1 MSKLVIKS
9 CKLGIKVA
17 FEFLLIINSKK
28 AIGGKTMQISKLYLK
43 NFRSFGDEGT
53 TITLKKMSGFVGENS
68 SGKTALIHGLVKLFG
83 VSAHDRTIERSD
95 FHVPYQSTI
104 ESIREQNLSI
114 EARIEFPE
122 LVDSPREGH
131 IVNTIPPFFNHLVV
145 NSTGEAPYL
154 RVRLV
159 ANWTIGNT
167 PDGDIEQ
174 KLYFVTVAEETDE
187 SDEDL
192 VPVTPHQRS
201 AIQVI
206 YVPAVREPSLQLK
219 NASGTILW
227 RILNNIS
234 WPDNID
240 TTIKTKMEP
249 VNEFFDEI
257 DGVAQIRSV
266 IGEEWKKYHKDVRY
280 QDAKLQFNSSTL
292 ASILKKIEVSFS
304 PTHELGEYSV
314 DKLGDGL
321 RSLFYLSLVSSLLE
335 AEMRITGSSIASLTL
350 LAVEEPENHISPHLL
365 GRVMGNLKDIALKE
379 NAQVVLTSHS
389 ASIVKRVDPED
400 LAHLRIDSSSFT
412 TKVRKIILPNKTS
425 DAFTYIKEAVRA
437 YPEIYFSRLV
447 ILGEGDSEEIVI
459 PKILEMYGVNPD
471 DHGISIVPLGGRH
484 VNHMWKLLNELD
496 IPHITL
502 LDLDRERG
510 GGGWSR
516 IKYAIKQLLL
526 NGRER
531 EELLKVWYPEDND
544 REEILTD
551 VELEEFDEYSMEPD
565 WIESMNNFWIPRLMD
580 DKFNVFFSAPMDL
593 DFLML
598 ETFPTFYKETVP
610 RGPSFPN
617 RVRTP
622 KKYEKKIKG
631 GIIAALKNEKATG
644 HTYSEEQQKLMVWY
658 NTLFLGRSKPS
669 THIEALLKI
678 DEDTFLTLMP
688 EVFIKLV
695 ERVRE
700 LIERNA

>member
-1 MSKLVIKS
+1 
-9 CKLGIKVA
+9 
-17 FEFLLIINSKK
+17 
-28 AIGGKTMQISKLYLK
+28 MQISKLCLK
-43 NFRSFGDEGT
+43 NFRSFGDSGT
-53 TITLKKMSGFVGENS
+53 TISLNKLSGFVGENS

-83 VSAHDRTIERSD
+83 VSSHDRALEKSD
-95 FHVPYQSTI
+95 FHIPVQTTI
-104 ESIREQNLSI
+104 ESIKEHWLSI
-114 EARIEFPE
+114 EARIDFPE
-122 LVDSPREGH
+122 LVDSSGDSQSK
-131 IVNTIPPFFNHLVV
+131 NSLPPFFNQLVV
-145 NSTGEAPYL
+145 RSTAEAPYL
-154 RVRLV
+154 RVRLI
-159 ANWTIGNT
+159 AKWTAGNT
-167 PDGDIEQ
+167 PEGEIEQ
-174 KLYFVTVAEETDE
+174 KLYFVTVAEGIDE

-206 YVPAVREPSLQLK
+206 YVPAVREPSIQLK

-234 WPDNID
+234 WPDDID
-240 TTIKTKMEP
+240 DTIKIKMEP
-249 VNEFFDEI
+249 VNELFDGI

-304 PTHELGEYSV
+304 PTHDLGEYSV

-335 AEMRITGSSIASLTL
+335 AEIKITGKSNASLTL

-365 GRVMGNLKDIALKE
+365 GRVMENLKDISKKE

-389 ASIVKRVDPED
+389 ASIIKRVDPEN
-400 LAHLRIDSSSFT
+400 LAHLRIDQTSFT
-412 TKVRKIILPNKTS
+412 TIVKKIVLPSKTS
-425 DAFTYIKEAVRA
+425 DAYTYIKEAVRA

-459 PKILEMYGVNPD
+459 PRILEINELYPD
-471 DHGISIVPLGGRH
+471 DYGISIVPLGGRH

-510 GGGWSR
+510 GGGWGR
-516 IKYAIKQLLL
+516 IKYAINQLLL
-526 NGRER
+526 NGRVR
-531 EELLKVWYPEDND
+531 DELLTVWYPEGDGF
-544 REEILTD
+544 REDILT
-551 VELEEFDEYSMEPD
+551 ENQLEIFEKNPMTPE
-565 WIESMNNFWIPRLMD
+565 WIKSMNDFWLPRLME
-580 DKFNVFFSAPMDL
+580 DKYNVFYSAPLDL

-598 ETFPTFYKETVP
+598 ETFPDAYKKTVP
-610 RGPSFPN
+610 RGPSIPSRADDLQN
-617 RVRTP
+617 
-622 KKYEKKIKG
+622 YNKKIKG
-631 GIIAALKNEKATG
+631 GIIAALKNEKSTG
-644 HTYSEEQQKLMVWY
+644 YTYTEKQHELMVWY

-678 DEDTFLTLMP
+678 DDDDLLIFMP
-688 EVFIKLV
+688 EVFTKLV
-695 ERVRE
+695 ERVKE
-700 LIERNA
+700 LLERNV